1 MAIIKNTKKGF
12 TFVELMVTM
21 GIASIVLAG
30 IYAAYSAQVRSHSTQ
45 QAVLDIQQNLRS
57 AVYYLQRSVRMAGYD
72 AGAGAG
78 FVDNFDLFL
87 DPYKSA
93 GASRTGT
100 SICFT
105 VDEDEDGCIDGYPD
119 PTATCAAPNIDN
131 VDNELIAFRL
141 DGNNTLQQYRPSL
154 NSWIPISDNI
164 QAISFRYLDEDLQSV
179 PPPSLRDIRS
189 VEMTI
194 TAQPVEELTR
204 TAAKKPQSLT
214 VQIRCRNL
222 RDDKFLLIQ

>member
-1 MAIIKNTKKGF
+1 MGIIKNRNKGF
-12 TFVELMVTM
+12 TFVEIMVTM

-57 AVYYLQRSVRMAGYD
+57 ATYYLQRSIRMAGYD
-72 AGAGAG
+72 DGAGAG
-78 FVDNFDLFL
+78 FVDNFGAFL
-87 DPYKSA
+87 EPYSSS
-93 GASRTGT
+93 GASRTAT

-105 VDEDEDGCIDGYPD
+105 IDEDEDGCIDGFPD

-131 VDNELIAFRL
+131 VDNELIAYRL

-154 NSWIPISDNI
+154 NSWIPIADSI
-164 QAISFRYLDEDLQSV
+164 QTISFRYLDKNLDFI
-179 PPPSLRDIRS
+179 PPPALRDIRS

-204 TAAKKPQSLT
+204 TAARQAQSLT

>member
-1 MAIIKNTKKGF
+1 MGIIKNTKKGF

-57 AVYYLQRSVRMAGYD
+57 AVYYLQRSVRMAGY
-72 AGAGAG
+72 GANAG
-78 FVDNFDLFL
+78 FVDNFDAFIE
-87 DPYKSA
+87 PYKSA
-93 GASRTGT
+93 GASRTNT

-105 VDEDEDGCIDGYPD
+105 VDEDDDGEIDG
-119 PTATCAAPNIDN
+119 TNGTNVDN
-131 VDNELIAFRL
+131 VDNELIAYRL
-141 DGNNTLQQYRPSL
+141 DGNNTLQQYRPSM
-154 NSWIPISDNI
+154 NTWIAISENI
-164 QAISFRYLDEDLQSV
+164 QTINFTYLNGDLSAV
-179 PPPSLRDIRS
+179 PPPALADIRS
-189 VEMTI
+189 VVMTI

-204 TAAKKPQSLT
+204 TAAKKAQSLT

-222 RDDKFLLIQ
+222 IDA